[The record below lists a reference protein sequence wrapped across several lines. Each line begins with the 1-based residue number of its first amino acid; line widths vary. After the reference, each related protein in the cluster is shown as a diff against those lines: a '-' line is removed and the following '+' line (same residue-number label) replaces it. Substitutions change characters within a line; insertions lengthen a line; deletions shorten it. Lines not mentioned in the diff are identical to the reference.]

1 MNSIFLAIDLKSFF
15 ASVECVE
22 RGLDP
27 LNTNLLVADPT
38 RSDSTICLAVSPSL
52 KAVGVPGRPRLFEA
66 KQAVQQENLRR
77 KRAAG
82 KKFEGKSVF
91 ATELR
96 ENHKL
101 ELDYITAPPRMS
113 LYIEY
118 STRVYETYLH
128 FVSKDDVHVY
138 SVDEVFID
146 LTPYLKFYNMTAHEI
161 AMNMI
166 HAVLIETG
174 ITATAGIGSNLYL
187 AKIAMDIEA
196 KHKPAD
202 KDGVRI
208 AELNEQTYREKL
220 WTHEPITDFWRI
232 GSGYANRLKKM
243 FCTTMGDV
251 ARLSIKDPERIYKE
265 FGINGELL
273 IDHAWGFESCTMK
286 DIKAYKPNSTSHS
299 SGQVLPAPYTW
310 KKARLIIREM
320 TENYAFELMAKG
332 IVVKQIGLWI
342 GYDRKTFDPSNPAFE
357 KINRLIDCG
366 GAAFCSDGFGRFMPV
381 PVHGAINLEDY
392 TNSITV
398 LSAATDR
405 LFTALVNPYYLV
417 RRISLVSGVVMSEID
432 AANEKIPELDLFDD
446 RKTRLF
452 LEKEQKIQR
461 SVYDIKQR
469 FGKNAMLKG
478 MNFQEGA
485 MQKERNAQ
493 IGGHKA

>member
-1 MNSIFLAIDLKSFF
+1 MNSVFLAIDLKSFY

-27 LNTNLLVADPT
+27 LTTNLLVADPT

-52 KAVGVPGRPRLFEA
+52 KAVGVPSRPRLFEA
-66 KQAVQQENLRR
+66 KQAVEQENRR
-77 KRAAG
+77 RMRAAG
-82 KKFEGKSVF
+82 KCFEGKSVF
-91 ATELR
+91 ANELR
-96 ENHKL
+96 ENLKL
-101 ELDYITAPPRMS
+101 ELDYITAPPRMA

-118 STRVYETYLH
+118 SARIYETYLH

-138 SVDEVFID
+138 SIDEVFID
-146 LTPYLKFYNMTAHEI
+146 LTPYLKLYNMTAHEI

-208 AELNEQTYREKL
+208 AELDEQTYREKL
-220 WTHEPITDFWRI
+220 WKHEPITDFWRI
-232 GSGYANRLKKM
+232 GRGYANRLKKM

-251 ARLSIKDPERIYKE
+251 ARLSITDPERIYRE

-273 IDHAWGFESCTMK
+273 IDHAWGYESCTMK
-286 DIKAYKPNSTSHS
+286 DIKAYKPTSSSHS

-310 KKARLIIREM
+310 KKARLIVREM
-320 TENYAFELMAKG
+320 TENYVFELMSKG
-332 IVVKQIGLWI
+332 IVTKQIGLWI
-342 GYDRKTFDPSNPAFE
+342 GYDRMTFDRSNPAFE
-357 KINRLIDCG
+357 KINKFLDYENTV
-366 GAAFCSDGFGRFMPV
+366 FCSDGFGRILPA
-381 PVHGAINLEDY
+381 PVHGAINLEEY

-405 LFTALVNPYYLV
+405 LFTALVNPYFLI
-417 RRISLVSGVVMSEID
+417 RRINLGSGIIMSESD
-432 AANEKIPELDLFDD
+432 ADNEKVPELDLFDD
-446 RKTRLF
+446 SKIRHF
-452 LEKEQKIQR
+452 LEKEQKIQK

>member
-1 MNSIFLAIDLKSFF
+1 MNSIFLAVDLKSFY

-66 KQAVQQENLRR
+66 KQAVQQENTRR
-77 KRAAG
+77 LRAAG
-82 KKFEGKSVF
+82 KGFQGKSVF
-91 ATELR
+91 ANELK
-96 ENHKL
+96 ENLKL
-101 ELDYITAPPRMS
+101 ELDYITAPPRMA

-118 STRVYETYLH
+118 SSRIYETYLH

-138 SVDEVFID
+138 SIDEVFID
-146 LTPYLKFYNMTAHEI
+146 LTPYLKLYDMTAHEI

-166 HAVLIETG
+166 HAVLLETG

-232 GSGYANRLKKM
+232 GHGYAKRLKKM
-243 FCTTMGDV
+243 FCSTMGDI
-251 ARLSIKDPERIYKE
+251 ARLSITDPERIYKE
-265 FGINGELL
+265 FGVNAELL

-286 DIKAYKPNSTSHS
+286 DIKSYKPSSTSHS

-310 KKARLIIREM
+310 EKTRLIIREM
-320 TENYAFELMAKG
+320 TENYVFELMEKG
-332 IVVKQIGLWI
+332 IMVKQISLWI
-342 GYDRKTFDPSNPAFE
+342 GYDRMTLDSSNPAFE
-357 KINRLIDCG
+357 KIKGSLDFG
-366 GAAFCSDGFGRFMPV
+366 HGAFCTDGFGRILPA
-381 PVHGAINLEDY
+381 PVHGAINLDEY

-405 LFTALVNPYYLV
+405 IFTAIANPYFLV
-417 RRISLVSGVVMSEID
+417 RRINLGSGLIMQEKD
-432 AANEKIPELDLFDD
+432 AANAKIPELDLFDD
-446 RKTRLF
+446 SKVRLY
-452 LEKEQKIQR
+452 LEKEQKMQK
-461 SVYDIKQR
+461 SVFNIKRR